1 MLRTPRLSRV
11 LLCPLLLA
19 LVVPGILRAGEAP
32 PATVPPVT
40 APGTVKPVVVNPTPK
55 PFLGVK
61 VDENAAN
68 FDPGLGLPVTT
79 VIPGSTAANLG
90 IQIGDLLRSFNGAPL
105 AAEADLAAAIGKT
118 KVGDEVT
125 VELTRPAAAAGTPP
139 EKKTVTGQITVRP
152 QVGTI
157 NKDIA
162 ALREE
167 VLALRKAQDERKAK
181 ELSLADMLKMLKDIE
196 DNMPAAVAEFKKQYP
211 KGEFNIQIKID
222 ITSDKSAKQPITIG
236 NQPDA
241 ALNPGN
247 VSAPVESKDAAKDA
261 PKDAP
266 KPPAK
271 EQPKKP

>member
-1 MLRTPRLSRV
+1 MLRTALILS
-11 LLCPLLLA
+11 LLVTYYLQAVSVAGDAPTPPT
-19 LVVPGILRAGEAP
+19 PGP
-32 PATVPPVT
+32 TPTS
-40 APGTVKPVVVNPTPK
+40 KPVVVNPTPK

-68 FDPGLGLPVTT
+68 FDPVQGLPVST
-79 VIPGSTAANLG
+79 VIPGSTAATLG
-90 IQIGDLLRSFNGAPL
+90 IQIGDLLRTFNGAKL
-105 AAEADLAAAIGKT
+105 SAEADLAAAIGKT
-118 KVGDEVT
+118 KVGDEIT
-125 VELTRPAAAAGTPP
+125 VELTRMNGATP
-139 EKKTVTGQITVRP
+139 EKKTVTGPIAVRP

-167 VLALRKAQDERKAK
+167 VLALRKLQDERKSK
-181 ELSLADMLKMLKDIE
+181 ELSLADMLKMLKDTE

-222 ITSDKSAKQPITIG
+222 IVSDKSAKQPITIG

-247 VSAPVESKDAAKDA
+247 VNAPVDGKDK
-261 PKDAP
+261 PKDPP
-266 KPPAK
+266 KP
-271 EQPKKP
+271 